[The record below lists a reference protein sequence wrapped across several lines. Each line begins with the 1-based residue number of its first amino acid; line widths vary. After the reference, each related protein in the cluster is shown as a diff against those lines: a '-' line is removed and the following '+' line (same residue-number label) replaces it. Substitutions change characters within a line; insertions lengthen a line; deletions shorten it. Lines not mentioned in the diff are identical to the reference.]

1 MDRIETVTRLVR
13 RVSRVLVVVTG
24 LLLLVLG
31 VRELLAGDAVFGAAL
46 IMIGAANI
54 LAANPFRSPSAGRA
68 DGLARQ
74 SSREQ
79 FTSLVTQLIAAG
91 FGLIAIIATL
101 LIIFGPRTLS
111 DLGWTEYALHYTAL
125 GVVVVVGMVFL
136 SILML
141 MRRLILPR
149 LQQEVEERAQQ
160 LSERQSLLLAQ
171 LREAAA
177 QEERNR
183 LARDL
188 HDTIKQQ
195 LFSIN
200 IAAATAQSLYERDPV
215 GAAQHIQHVRDLTQA
230 AMTEMK
236 ALLTQLRPQP
246 LATIGLIE
254 AIREQLEALHFRAEV
269 NTTLH
274 HDGFPDE
281 ALLFPGTQETVFR
294 VIQEALSN
302 VARHARARHVQ
313 VSFGQEMVA
322 GRDWLTVTV
331 ADDGQGFDPATST
344 SGMGMTNMLARIEAL
359 GGELAV
365 RSAPHA
371 GTTIQFRI
379 PLAEKESQ
387 HEKEVRMREERF
399 QHIFTISGL
408 TSLNG
413 MVFVIGGLSLTL
425 ALQNAPLYFAGI
437 GILGVLIGVGL
448 LPVMMNRRRR
458 ARPWATHS
466 IWQTL
471 LRFYDLLTVG
481 FLLSIIAWVTFSLQ
495 AFALTFL
502 LGVGFVGVA
511 IALIRTHRIL
521 NDRVAEWATQ
531 SMLRTQV
538 RESWFSLGF
547 AIGFQVLVYSGL
559 FGSMQAVN
567 LFHDTLDRS
576 WFVSLLAIG
585 YPLVMI
591 PYSVIGLVI
600 SYHHL
605 RRLTALKGESSV
617 AEPVM
622 DSGLRRLRST
632 AVLLTLAYHI
642 LCISVGVLIEFQVPF
657 GGVAA
662 IVALGMLVGKWWIE
676 RSLTAR
682 IAEWSS
688 RYSQLSALTMYGTF
702 LFTYIFSFLGLL
714 IGAAIAMSQGG
725 VNASIQDAVIDS
737 SLAGLPTAAPWMIFG
752 FDTWWLGIFP
762 YLLLQTI
769 NTWRRL
775 QIVAREQADTA
786 QSLSDG

>member
-1 MDRIETVTRLVR
+1 
-13 RVSRVLVVVTG
+13 
-24 LLLLVLG
+24 
-31 VRELLAGDAVFGAAL
+31 
-46 IMIGAANI
+46 
-54 LAANPFRSPSAGRA
+54 
-68 DGLARQ
+68 
-74 SSREQ
+74 
-79 FTSLVTQLIAAG
+79 
-91 FGLIAIIATL
+91 
-101 LIIFGPRTLS
+101 
-111 DLGWTEYALHYTAL
+111 
-125 GVVVVVGMVFL
+125 
-136 SILML
+136 
-141 MRRLILPR
+141 
-149 LQQEVEERAQQ
+149 
-160 LSERQSLLLAQ
+160 
-171 LREAAA
+171 
-177 QEERNR
+177 
-183 LARDL
+183 
-188 HDTIKQQ
+188 
-195 LFSIN
+195 
-200 IAAATAQSLYERDPV
+200 
-215 GAAQHIQHVRDLTQA
+215 
-230 AMTEMK
+230 
-236 ALLTQLRPQP
+236 
-246 LATIGLIE
+246 
-254 AIREQLEALHFRAEV
+254 
-269 NTTLH
+269 
-274 HDGFPDE
+274 
-281 ALLFPGTQETVFR
+281 
-294 VIQEALSN
+294 
-302 VARHARARHVQ
+302 
-313 VSFGQEMVA
+313 
-322 GRDWLTVTV
+322 
-331 ADDGQGFDPATST
+331 
-344 SGMGMTNMLARIEAL
+344 
-359 GGELAV
+359 
-365 RSAPHA
+365 
-371 GTTIQFRI
+371 
-379 PLAEKESQ
+379 
-387 HEKEVRMREERF
+387 MREERF

-408 TSLNG
+408 TSSTG
-413 MVFVIGGLSLTL
+413 MAFVIGGLSLTL

-502 LGVGFVGVA
+502 LGVGIVGVA

-531 SMLRTQV
+531 STLRTQV

-547 AIGFQVLVYSGL
+547 VIGFQVLVYSGL

-752 FDTWWLGIFP
+752 FGTWWLGIFP

>member
-1 MDRIETVTRLVR
+1 MDRIETVMRWVR
-13 RVSRVLVVVTG
+13 RVSRVLVMVTA
-24 LLLLVLG
+24 LLLMVMG
-31 VRELLAGDAVFGAAL
+31 VRELLADDAVFGAAL
-46 IMIGAANI
+46 ILIGVVVI
-54 LAANPFRSPSAGRA
+54 PAANPFRSPSAGRE
-68 DGLARQ
+68 DGLAGP
-74 SSREQ
+74 SSRKQ

-91 FGLIAIIATL
+91 FGLVAIIATL
-101 LIIFGPRTLS
+101 LIIFGPRVLS

-141 MRRLILPR
+141 MRRLILPQ
-149 LQQEVEERAQQ
+149 LQQEIEERAQQ

-230 AMTEMK
+230 AMAEMK

-269 NTTLH
+269 STTLH

-281 ALLFPGTQETVFR
+281 ALLLPGTQETVFR

-322 GRDWLTVTV
+322 GRSWLTVTV
-331 ADDGQGFDPATST
+331 ADNGRGFDPATST
-344 SGMGMTNMLARIEAL
+344 SGMGMTNMRARIEAL

-379 PLAEKESQ
+379 PLAEQESQ
-387 HEKEVRMREERF
+387 HEKEARMREERF

-408 TSLNG
+408 TALTG
-413 MVFVIGGLSLTL
+413 TAFVVGGLSLTL

-448 LPVMMNRRRR
+448 LPVMMNRRR

-502 LGVGFVGVA
+502 LGVGLIGVA

-531 SMLRTQV
+531 STLRTQIW
-538 RESWFSLGF
+538 EGWFFLGF
-547 AIGFQVLVYSGL
+547 VIGFQVLVYSGL
-559 FGSMQAVN
+559 FGSIQAVK
-567 LFHDTLDRS
+567 LFHDTLDLN
-576 WFVSLLAIG
+576 WFMSLLAIG

-617 AEPVM
+617 AEPVV
-622 DSGLRRLRST
+622 DSGLRRLRRT
-632 AVLLTLAYHI
+632 AILLTLAYHI

-662 IVALGMLVGKWWIE
+662 IVALVILVGKWWIE

-702 LFTYIFSFLGLL
+702 LFTYIFSLLGLL
-714 IGAAIAMSQGG
+714 IGVAIAMSQGG
-725 VNASIQDAVIDS
+725 IDTSIQDAVIDS
-737 SLAGLPTAAPWMIFG
+737 SLAGLPTAAPWMIVGFG
-752 FDTWWLGIFP
+752 TWWLGVFP

-769 NTWRRL
+769 NTLRRL
-775 QIVAREQADTA
+775 QIVAREHADTA